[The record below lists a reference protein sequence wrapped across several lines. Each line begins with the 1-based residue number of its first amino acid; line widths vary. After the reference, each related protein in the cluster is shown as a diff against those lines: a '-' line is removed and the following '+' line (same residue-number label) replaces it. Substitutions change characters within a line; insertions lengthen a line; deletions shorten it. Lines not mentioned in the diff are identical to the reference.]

1 MNDGKSMEVAQ
12 GLEGNRYTY
21 WVLCFVDHISIYSIK
36 KKPT

>member
-21 WVLCFVDHISIYSIK
+21 RVLRFVDRISIYSFK
-36 KKPT
+36 EKPT